1 MEIYYNDK
9 TLYVNLDELRNNSTL
24 KLLKTRVFNIINDYD
39 IENIVLNLINDNKNN
54 DLLDEFIYEYEKKY
68 HGNLL
73 IK

>member
-1 MEIYYNDK
+1 MKCD
-9 TLYVNLDELRNNSTL
+9 
-24 KLLKTRVFNIINDYD
+24 
-39 IENIVLNLINDNKNN
+39 LICDNKNN